1 VKTVLALA
9 NGDKELSEAAEL
21 LVLAA
26 FDSDDVLQGMLDDT
40 ASTLAPTTAEKATAT
55 HGHPAAAFLESITV
69 QGFRG
74 IGEEARIGLRPAPGL
89 TVIAGRNGSGKSS
102 IAEALELALT
112 GETHRWKNSNAARRK
127 NWRNIHH
134 GEPCEIRIRFA
145 VEGQKQT
152 TLGIDWAPGLDI
164 EDRTTW
170 IQRKGEKRELG
181 GDSLGWGQLID
192 TFRPMLSYEELGGL
206 LEGAPSAL
214 HDAIS
219 LILGLDQLSDADNRL
234 QAASKLLT
242 EPTVN
247 ARKLKA
253 EADEQLSTSADA
265 RASDA
270 RSLLS
275 KRNPDLKEIG
285 KLATGATVSS
295 SSEIARLRSLAQL
308 IVPSKGDV
316 DAAAAKIREAT
327 QNVADSADV
336 VLKLLA
342 ERTELVKKALE
353 FHEHGDAACPVCGVG
368 TLDAQWKS
376 NATDELQ
383 EAQKQLAGLKEART
397 SLSQT
402 NSAASALIKPPPH
415 VLSDDELGLSS
426 LADARK
432 AWESWATAPAD
443 GLALADHL
451 NRANPPLQEAVSV
464 LAKEAAEAAEAR
476 EDLWAPLA
484 KKLLLFLNAAT
495 ASESNAANLADCKEA
510 LTWVRAAT
518 VDMRKDRLLP
528 ITEQAREIWTML
540 RQESNVDLGAIELTG
555 SKNQR
560 RVELLAQVDG
570 QEAGALSVMSQGE
583 LHALALALFL
593 PRAAHEDSPFR
604 FIVLDDPI
612 QAMDPA
618 KVDGFVKVLESLAK
632 NRQVIV
638 LSHDDRLPATLR
650 QLAVGARILQV
661 DRVNESKVSVHNADN
676 PAQLYVSDAF
686 ALVKDEGVPDEV
698 CRKVLPGL
706 IRMAI
711 EQAAFESYSER
722 QFADGRTRTEVEG
735 EWSEAKKTRAR
746 VALAIHGDS
755 TKDLEGWIATRPCRR
770 TAMGVAA
777 SGMHAD
783 AFGDLSGIVRD
794 ARDTVNDIQIGG
806 S

>member
-1 VKTVLALA
+1 V
-9 NGDKELSEAAEL
+9 
-21 LVLAA
+21 
-26 FDSDDVLQGMLDDT
+26 
-40 ASTLAPTTAEKATAT
+40 
-55 HGHPAAAFLESITV
+55 
-69 QGFRG
+69 
-74 IGEEARIGLRPAPGL
+74 PGL

-102 IAEALELALT
+102 FAEALELALT
-112 GETHRWKNSNAARRK
+112 GETHRWKSSNAARRK

-152 TLGIDWAPGLDI
+152 TLGIDWAPGEDI

-170 IQRKGEKRELG
+170 IQRKGEKRESG
-181 GDSLGWGQLID
+181 SESLGWGQLID

-219 LILGLDQLSDADNRL
+219 MILGLDQLSDADNRL
-234 QAASKLLT
+234 QAASKLLA

-247 ARKLKA
+247 VRKLKA
-253 EADEQLSTSADA
+253 DADEHLSTSADA
-265 RASDA
+265 RAAEA

-275 KRNPDLKEIG
+275 KPNPDLKEIG
-285 KLATGATVSS
+285 RLATGATISR

-308 IVPSKGDV
+308 VIPSTDDV
-316 DAAAAKIREAT
+316 AAAVAKLRAAT
-327 QNVADSADV
+327 QNVADVTDV
-336 VLKLLA
+336 ALKLLA
-342 ERTELVKKALE
+342 ERTDLVKKALQ
-353 FHEHGDAACPVCGVG
+353 FHEHGDARCPVCGVG

-376 NATDELQ
+376 NATTELHDAEQ
-383 EAQKQLAGLKEART
+383 QLAGLEEART

-402 NSAASALIKPPPH
+402 NSAASALIKPLPH
-415 VLSDDELGLSS
+415 VLSDDELGLSR
-426 LADARK
+426 LADTSK
-432 AWESWATAPAD
+432 AWEDWTSAPAS
-443 GLALADHL
+443 GLELAGHL
-451 NRANPPLQEAVSV
+451 ARTYPPLQEAVSE
-464 LAKEAAEAAEAR
+464 LGNEATGAAEAR

-484 KKLLLFLNAAT
+484 KKLLLFLEAAT
-495 ASESNAANLADCKEA
+495 VSESNAANLADCKEA
-510 LTWVRAAT
+510 LTWVRSAT
-518 VDMRKDRLLP
+518 VDMRNDRLLP
-528 ITEQAREIWTML
+528 ITQQAREIWAML

-570 QEAGALSVMSQGE
+570 EDAGALSVMSQGE

-593 PRAAHEDSPFR
+593 PRAAHKDSPFR

-632 NRQVIV
+632 DRQVIV

-650 QLAVGARILQV
+650 QLAVQARILQV
-661 DRVNESKVSVHNADN
+661 DRVTESKVSVHNADN
-676 PAQLYVSDAF
+676 PAQLYLSDAF
-686 ALVKDEGVPDEV
+686 ALVKDDGVPDEV

-711 EQAAFESYSER
+711 EQAAFESYSKR
-722 QFADGRTRTEVEG
+722 HFAAGRSRAEVED

-746 VALAIHGDS
+746 VTLAIHGDS
-755 TKDLEGWIATRPCRR
+755 TKDLEGWITTRPYRR

-783 AFGDLSGIVRD
+783 AFGDLARIVRD
-794 ARDTVNDIQIGG
+794 AEDTVNDIQAGG